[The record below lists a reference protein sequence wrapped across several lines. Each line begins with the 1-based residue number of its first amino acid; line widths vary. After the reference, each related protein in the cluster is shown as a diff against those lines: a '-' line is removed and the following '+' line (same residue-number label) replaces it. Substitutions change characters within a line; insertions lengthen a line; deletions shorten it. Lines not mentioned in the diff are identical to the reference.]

1 MSPLLS
7 CLPAEIITNIEII
20 SKSIIRLSVI
30 VLCAVFVLVSMM
42 YIGKQKNPKITFK
55 LCSGMA
61 FYLNLD
67 KKIVQY
73 YQNKEGKDEYTVSDM
88 WPGLAYSAAYSI

>member
-1 MSPLLS
+1 M
-7 CLPAEIITNIEII
+7 T
-20 SKSIIRLSVI
+20 
-30 VLCAVFVLVSMM
+30 
-42 YIGKQKNPKITFK
+42 
-55 LCSGMA
+55 

-88 WPGLAYSAAYSI
+88 WSGLAYSAAYSI

>member
-7 CLPAEIITNIEII
+7 CLLAEIITNTEII
-20 SKSIIRLSVI
+20 CNSPVCSICTCIHDVYR
-30 VLCAVFVLVSMM
+30 M
-42 YIGKQKNPKITFK
+42 QKNPKITFK

-88 WPGLAYSAAYSI
+88 WSGLAYSAAYSI

>member
-1 MSPLLS
+1 MVKGVSTPLEKL
-7 CLPAEIITNIEII
+7 NIL
-20 SKSIIRLSVI
+20 K
-30 VLCAVFVLVSMM
+30 
-42 YIGKQKNPKITFK
+42 FK

-88 WPGLAYSAAYSI
+88 WSGLAYSAAYSI

>member
-7 CLPAEIITNIEII
+7 CLPAEIITNTQII
-20 SKSIIRLSVI
+20 SKSVIRLSAI

-42 YIGKQKNPKITFK
+42 YIGCRKTQITFK

-73 YQNKEGKDEYTVSDM
+73 YQNKKGKDEYTVSDM
-88 WPGLAYSAAYSI
+88 WSGLAYSAAYSI